1 MSRSQVSGYSDEK
14 LKKIKKTKSADKLKA
29 VGKAQSNSS
38 ENQMSQERKT
48 LKKTASSQQT
58 NADDFENFKRQFEQ
72 RFACLLE
79 EEKQKLKQKFEDRQ
93 LLLEQKLREEH
104 SS

>member
-1 MSRSQVSGYSDEK
+1 MSRSQISGYSDEK

-48 LKKTASSQQT
+48 LKKPAS
-58 NADDFENFKRQFEQ
+58 
-72 RFACLLE
+72 
-79 EEKQKLKQKFEDRQ
+79 
-93 LLLEQKLREEH
+93 
-104 SS
+104 

>member
-1 MSRSQVSGYSDEK
+1 MSRSQISGYSDEK

-38 ENQMSQERKT
+38 ENQISQERKT
-48 LKKTASSQQT
+48 LKKPASSQQT
-58 NADDFENFKRQFEQ
+58 NADDFENFKRQCEQ